1 MLLVR
6 QESFLTIGVVG
17 DLRDGEL
24 ALRVFVLKGLMED
37 TRPFEPL
44 QCLGVSAGSFGAG
57 VEFIAG
63 LELLF
68 LKPEFVRP
76 LGSLGILLE
85 LQEAEYFGH
94 LIAGLASYIEG
105 LRGIVFRFVR
115 VT

>member
-1 MLLVR
+1 MSEEL
-6 QESFLTIGVVG
+6 FLPIGVVG

-24 ALRVFVLKGLMED
+24 ALRVFVLKGFMEH

-44 QCLGVSAGSFGAG
+44 QRLGVSAGSFGAG
-57 VEFIAG
+57 IEFIAG
-63 LELLF
+63 LKLLF
-68 LKPEFVRP
+68 LESEFVCP
-76 LGSLGILLE
+76 LGSLGVPLK